1 MNRAEIKEA
10 AKAKIKGNKW
20 NIWWPYLLIA
30 IIESVLTGLVG
41 PKIDFTNLEN
51 LTTTTNL
58 TVGQGVGMTV
68 VAIFTGILTACYL
81 KYIMNFVRTGKFD
94 ANVIIKAFKEKWL
107 KLLVATIVEAILI
120 CLASILLVI
129 PGIILAFAYAM
140 VDYIILDTDLSA
152 IDALKKSREMMRG
165 YKWDFFVF
173 ALSFLGW
180 CLLLIPTFGLLIIW
194 LFPYM
199 TVAIV
204 MYYEKLKAKK
214 AL

>member
-41 PKIDFTNLEN
+41 PKVDFANLEN

-58 TVGQGVGMTV
+58 TAGQGAGLTV
-68 VAIFTGILTACYL
+68 ITIFTGILTACYL
-81 KYIMNFVRTGKFD
+81 KYVINFVRTGKFD

-173 ALSFLGW
+173 ALSFLG
-180 CLLLIPTFGLLIIW
+180 
-194 LFPYM
+194 
-199 TVAIV
+199 
-204 MYYEKLKAKK
+204 
-214 AL
+214 